1 MNPSING
8 FYGAYLTGIATQ
20 GFAMFVF
27 RNGRVVGVDIGGV
40 KYDGT
45 YTDTAAGYAV
55 KLKVVIPPNVSL
67 IQGVT
72 VGPQGDSS
80 ELSFELPL
88 AFLEKPFLR
97 VNAKHGPVNAKIVK
111 LRELNE

>member
-8 FYGAYLTGIATQ
+8 FYGAYLTGTATQ

-27 RNGRVVGVDIGGV
+27 RNGKVVGVDIGGA

-45 YTDTAAGYAV
+45 YGDTVGGYAV
-55 KLKVVIPPNVSL
+55 KLRIVIPPNVGL
-67 IQGVT
+67 VQGVT
-72 VGPQGDSS
+72 VGPEGDSS
-80 ELSFELPL
+80 DLGFELPL
-88 AFLEKPFLR
+88 DFLEKPFLR

>member
-1 MNPSING
+1 MNPSIDG
-8 FYGAYLTGIATQ
+8 FYAAYLTGTAAQ

-27 RNGRVVGVDIGGV
+27 RNGAVVGVDIGGV
-40 KYDGT
+40 KYDGV
-45 YTDTAAGYAV
+45 YSDTAAGYVV
-55 KLKVVIPPNVSL
+55 KLKVTVPPNVGL

-72 VGPQGDSS
+72 VGPEGDSS
-80 ELSFELPL
+80 DLDFELPL
-88 AFLEKPFLR
+88 DFLAQPFLR